1 MNPSPENVYQM
12 LVGYRAGD
20 MWAPQL
26 SLTEA
31 LQTEAKHFLECIDN
45 RKTPTTDGHAG
56 LRVVRLL
63 ETATRSMAQ
72 HGALVPLPAS
82 SSPVV

>member
-26 SLTEA
+26 ALTEA
-31 LQTEAKHFLECIDN
+31 LQTEGRHFIDCVEHG
-45 RKTPTTDGHAG
+45 KPPTTEGTRAFESSACWRRRHGHCPK
-56 LRVVRLL
+56 RVRWFGS
-63 ETATRSMAQ
+63 APR
-72 HGALVPLPAS
+72 
-82 SSPVV
+82 